1 MRLSEICVQRP
12 VFALMLIMF
21 LVVMG
26 VFSFMDLGVDLFPKS
41 DVPTVNVRINLPGAS
56 PEEMVSQVVLPMEE
70 AVASVAGIDELVA
83 RVTEGSANL
92 QINFVLDRD
101 IAEAVNDVR
110 EKVSSAQR
118 KLPPNALAPTVTKS
132 DLDSEAIMR
141 VIPIR

>member
-26 VFSFMDLGVDLFPKS
+26 VFSFVDLGVDLFPKS

-56 PEEMVSQVVLPMEE
+56 PDEMVSQVVLPMEE
-70 AVASVAGIDELVA
+70 AIASVAGIEEMTA
-83 RVTEGSANL
+83 RVTEGSVSL

-101 IAEAVNDVR
+101 VAEAVNDVR
-110 EKVSSAQR
+110 EKV
-118 KLPPNALAPTVTKS
+118 
-132 DLDSEAIMR
+132 
-141 VIPIR
+141 